1 MNEQKRRMKQLEY
14 AREMERL
21 IRERDE
27 YLENKRKQEEE
38 ENNRLEELEKLRLE
52 VVEAERQRLLKEHAS
67 QLVGYLPKVITQK
80 FLKIEYK

>member
-21 IRERDE
+21 IKERDQ

-38 ENNRLEELEKLRLE
+38 ETRKLEELEKLRLE
-52 VVEAERQRLLKEHAS
+52 VVEAERQRLLKEHAT
-67 QLVGYLPKVITQK
+67 QL
-80 FLKIEYK
+80 